1 MPDNGDRKIIENVT
15 REALSDAIRTEN
27 DTPEVKKPPMGCVER
42 ILSFKDRN
50 NLYGACRAFCAKDGH
65 KGFKDQA
72 KLDRLNK
79 IINFEETLEYFA
91 MIDDNLE
98 DEILA
103 WQHSVRVYKLWKEY
117 RVGIIKAEDLRKQVP
132 DINLEEG
139 PLKPALLQ
147 PQSKPE
153 DLRGKERS
161 FYLPSKLDVWVQEAI
176 KQMDWSPFVAM
187 YTVELFEKFGIK
199 EEESG

>member
-15 REALSDAIRTEN
+15 REALSDAIR
-27 DTPEVKKPPMGCVER
+27 PEDASGSTRPPIGCVER
-42 ILSFKDRN
+42 ILNFKDRN

-65 KGFKDQA
+65 KGFKDTV

-79 IINFEETLEYFA
+79 IIKFEETLEYFA
-91 MIDDNLE
+91 MIDDSLE

-103 WQHSVRVYKLWKEY
+103 WQRAKRVYKLWKDY
-117 RVGIIKAEDLRKQVP
+117 RAGLLTADGFRKEVP
-132 DINLEEG
+132 NVNLEEG
-139 PLKPALLQ
+139 PPKPALLQ
-147 PQSKPE
+147 PETKAD

-161 FYLPSKLDVWVQEAI
+161 FYLPSKLDVWAQEAI

-187 YTVELFEKFGIK
+187 YTAELFSKFGIND
-199 EEESG
+199 ED